1 MDDKNAKDIETQ
13 CKAVEKAAEN
23 VKNTAKAEKIMREK
37 LNYINKKVDK

>member
-1 MDDKNAKDIETQ
+1 MDDKNAKDIEIQ
-13 CKAVEKAAEN
+13 RKALNEAAEN